1 MKLHEKL
8 DKALEDQEAMKV
20 QIDEQKIQ
28 IENLKQQNIAIMMGM
43 VDVFAV
49 VSNNGGTE

>member
-8 DKALEDQEAMKV
+8 DKALADQEAMQE

-28 IENLKQQNIAIMMGM
+28 IENLQQQNIAIMMGM
-43 VDVFAV
+43 VDVFAA